1 MEVGATTAAQQQ
13 RKRKPIPLSKTK
25 LFHLHLMAVLP
36 SLPEKLL
43 LFLTQLV
50 ESREVVEVPGDVIP
64 LKGLG
69 KILLRGLHKT
79 LGAPE
84 EETGEK
90 MEEEKEVEKEVE
102 GEDSNIVL
110 IYSLFFIV
118 TTFFPFDIIK
128 LQITDIKFD
137 KIRKKLAR

>member
-50 ESREVVEVPGDVIP
+50 EAREVVESPEAVEVPGDVIP

-69 KILLRGLHKT
+69 KILLRGLHKS
-79 LGAPE
+79 LEAPE

-110 IYSLFFIV
+110 IYPLFFYCNH
-118 TTFFPFDIIK
+118 FFFFRYNKTPNN
-128 LQITDIKFD
+128 
-137 KIRKKLAR
+137 

>member
-50 ESREVVEVPGDVIP
+50 EAREVVESPEAVEVPGDVIP

-79 LGAPE
+79 LEAPE

-110 IYSLFFIV
+110 IYSLFFYCNH
-118 TTFFPFDIIK
+118 FFSF
-128 LQITDIKFD
+128 
-137 KIRKKLAR
+137 RYKKTPNN

>member
-13 RKRKPIPLSKTK
+13 RKRKSIPLSKTK

-50 ESREVVEVPGDVIP
+50 EAREVVESPEAVEVHGDVIP

-79 LGAPE
+79 LEALDE
-84 EETGEK
+84 EMGEEV
-90 MEEEKEVEKEVE
+90 EEEKEVKRTWRMKIT
-102 GEDSNIVL
+102 IVL
-110 IYSLFFIV
+110 IYLLLFYCNHL
-118 TTFFPFDIIK
+118 FFPFNIIK
-128 LQITDIKFD
+128 LQ
-137 KIRKKLAR
+137 KLPKML

>member
-36 SLPEKLL
+36 SLSEKLL

-50 ESREVVEVPGDVIP
+50 EAREVVESPEAVEVPEDVIP

-79 LGAPE
+79 LKAPE
-84 EETGEK
+84 EKTREK
-90 MEEEKEVEKEVE
+90 MEEEKEVEKDVE
-102 GEDSNIVL
+102 DDDYKIIL
-110 IYSLFFIV
+110 IYLFLFHWNHLFFSIQHN
-118 TTFFPFDIIK
+118 TTS
-128 LQITDIKFD
+128 ITS
-137 KIRKKLAR
+137 

>member
-50 ESREVVEVPGDVIP
+50 EAREVVESPEAVEVPGDVIP

-79 LGAPE
+79 LEAPE

-110 IYSLFFIV
+110 IYSLFFYCNH
-118 TTFFPFDIIK
+118 FFSFRYNKTPNN
-128 LQITDIKFD
+128 
-137 KIRKKLAR
+137 

>member
-1 MEVGATTAAQQQ
+1 MEVGATIAAQQQ
-13 RKRKPIPLSKTK
+13 KKRKPIPLSKTK

-50 ESREVVEVPGDVIP
+50 EAREVVESPEAVEVPGDVIP

-79 LGAPE
+79 LEAPE

-90 MEEEKEVEKEVE
+90 MEEEKEVE

-110 IYSLFFIV
+110 IYSLFF
-118 TTFFPFDIIK
+118 
-128 LQITDIKFD
+128 L
-137 KIRKKLAR
+137 L